1 MITIP
6 PSRIWVK
13 DDIKISDD
21 NLLEL
26 TTIRDKCNTAVVVG
40 NSELLADVIQY
51 MRIRKCATISSA
63 DWLIAYELF
72 TQFNIFDRPNLK
84 FNFGNNLEFLAV
96 ATHMGQINNV
106 SQTEKADIIYSS
118 IFQPTRL
125 VSTLKY
131 LEDGGCFIAQLI
143 HGTATNLSI
152 SCMLLI
158 ANMFRDCI
166 ITQSSV
172 SGQLFIVCKLY
183 YGCSTSIYT
192 KIHDA
197 IEASQPTNSIL
208 QISPTHNGNQL
219 QAIVMNLNSITINSK
234 KLSQYINTISV
245 SRYTGNDTKLLFSS
259 VPVLT
264 APKLP
269 EATSIKREFPLV
281 STFLNKDVLF
291 ERLRTFSRGSQGT
304 FTIFDHQGLQHDRL
318 RQLFTARHWVE
329 YDMKDIKKY
338 LKKLTDSDKRDIQ
351 KLPFSD
357 VAWLGVAD
365 YKTFKNDPDIYNIR
379 TILQNIIAGDGIHGT
394 TTDKNVLT
402 NKAEMYKNI
411 MKHNPEIGGK
421 YLPKTWNMKE
431 FNPGTIDKANA
442 NVFIVKPV
450 GTGAGGGTDISV
462 ITSADQ
468 FAKAKKELL
477 ASKYKDAIISEY
489 IVHPYLVNGRKFHIR
504 MYFMVCLGPNNE
516 FTWHMWDR
524 GKIVTAELEYK
535 EDDYTNPKIHDSHFK
550 STPVNLYYPEDLK
563 TPKSETILKQ
573 MREILHVAAEVIQPH
588 VKPRP
593 ESVYGFEVFGVDF
606 MLTDKLDV
614 KLIEINA
621 RHDYGHPTGDEKRFA
636 EYSAA
641 FHEWMYSNAIV
652 SIFPEGE
659 PLSSRY
665 VRYGAYTLDRERDE
679 LGKFIQELTTSNKN
693 FNQFNGKHIAINV
706 PMSDFHKIDILVDYY
721 TENSRIHVRKDAKD
735 ISLYDHFYKRDLLSR
750 AEARMKMVDI
760 AKKAYESGYDEDALR
775 GRGFSE
781 KELKVAMNTAVLRDT
796 FYEFREIYNASAES
810 TLFYLSMLH
819 VIFGTKCSENLKILD
834 GAGGY
839 GTRLLTA
846 VTLNAEYRGVEPNS
860 LSTPGFTQM
869 ISDLGTVGRQIMFED
884 GLPYAPAILELP
896 LGWADC
902 IMFSPPLYDGEI
914 YTTAEEDT
922 NNEKQST
929 SLFRDFDTWK
939 TQFLHASLQILWD
952 RLAPGGYAIFQ
963 SMRYDYIHEFMQTQP
978 DAEYRGVI
986 SRMTY
991 ARQTRYKPNWIWQKR
1006 GGSEKVPGKKQ
1017 PKGKGKKLGT
1027 DQPLDIEEVHIKQ
1040 PLANASEAHE
1050 FDIAMGIEEIIQPK
1064 AKAKGKKQPLV
1075 SEAHEFDITMDST
1088 GIDEKPLVVVEEI
1101 IQPNAKTKGKGKK
1114 QNTSEEVV
1122 SIEPP
1127 KANED
1132 HGHASAQ
1139 EFDII
1144 IDSNDILELPAVGV
1158 VDDDIKQPKVKKP
1171 RSKKNTTFSSVLRDE
1186 EKFQG
1191 KKTKAEKQVLATES
1205 AQEFNIDNGVDNK
1218 NIAEPLQEF
1227 DIAETPILPK
1237 PSEYKQISI
1246 KLPSK
1251 IKKQPVIG
1259 EEGDEEVGLIEP
1271 IKPKRVYTKK
1281 QPKGGDDS

>member
-13 DDIKISDD
+13 DDIKVSDD

-26 TTIRDKCNTAVVVG
+26 STIRDKCNTVVVVE
-40 NSELLADVIQY
+40 NSQMLADVIQY

-96 ATHMGQINNV
+96 ATHMEQTNHV
-106 SQTEKADIIYSS
+106 PQTEKADIIYSS
-118 IFQPTRL
+118 IFQPNRL

-143 HGTATNLSI
+143 RGTITNLSI

-166 ITQSSV
+166 ITQSSI
-172 SGQLFIVCKLY
+172 SGQLFIVCRLY
-183 YGCSTSIYT
+183 YGCSTSVYT
-192 KIHDA
+192 KINDA
-197 IEASQPTNSIL
+197 IEASHPTNSIL
-208 QISPTHNGNQL
+208 QILSTHNGNQI
-219 QAIVMNLNSITINSK
+219 QAILMNLNSITINSQK
-234 KLSQYINTISV
+234 PSQYLYTVSV
-245 SRYTGNDTKLLFSS
+245 SRYTGNDTNLLLAS

-264 APKLP
+264 AHKAPAEQLP
-269 EATSIKREFPLV
+269 TSIKRDFPLV

-291 ERLRTFSRGSQGT
+291 ERLRAFSRGSQGT

-318 RQLFTARHWVE
+318 RQLFTTRNWVE
-329 YDMKDIKKY
+329 HDMKDIKKS
-338 LKKLTDSDKRDIQ
+338 LKKLTDTDKRDVQ

-379 TILQNIIAGDGIHGT
+379 TILQNIITGDGIHGT

-411 MKHNPEIGGK
+411 MKHNPEIGRR
-421 YLPKTWNMKE
+421 YLPKTWNLKE
-431 FNPGTIDKANA
+431 FKPETIEKG

-462 ITSADQ
+462 ITSVDQ
-468 FAKAKKELL
+468 FAKAKKDLL

-489 IVHPYLVNGRKFHIR
+489 IVRPHLINGKKFHIR

-524 GKIVTAELEYK
+524 GKIVTAELDYK
-535 EDDYTNPKIHDSHFK
+535 EDDYMNPKIHDSHFK
-550 STPVNLYYPEDLK
+550 STPKNLYYPEDLK
-563 TPKSETILKQ
+563 ESSENILTQ
-573 MREILHVAAEVIQPH
+573 MREILHIAAEVIQPH

-593 ESVYGFEVFGVDF
+593 ESIYGFEVFGVDF

-621 RHDYGHPTGDEKRFA
+621 RHDYGHPIGDEKRFA

-641 FHEWMYSNAIV
+641 FHEWMYSNSIV
-652 SIFPEGE
+652 RIFPEGQ

-679 LGKFIQELTTSNKN
+679 LGKFIQELASSDKN
-693 FNQFNGKHIAINV
+693 FNQFNGKHTAIYV

-750 AEARMKMVDI
+750 AEARMKTADTMN
-760 AKKAYESGYDEDALR
+760 KALESGYDEDALR

-819 VIFGTKCSENLKILD
+819 VIFGPKCGANLKILD

-846 VTLNAEYRGVEPNS
+846 ITLNAEYRGVEPNS

-869 ISDLGTVGRQIMFED
+869 VGDLGTVGRQIMFED

-896 LGWADC
+896 VGWADC

-914 YTTAEEDT
+914 YTTAEEDA

-963 SMRYDYIHEFMQTQP
+963 SMRYDYIHEFMRTQP
-978 DAEYRGVI
+978 DAEYRGII

-1006 GGSEKVPGKKQ
+1006 GGENVVGKKQ
-1017 PKGKGKKLGT
+1017 PKGKGKKKDT
-1027 DQPLDIEEVHIKQ
+1027 IQPMNNEVVYIEQPLT
-1040 PLANASEAHE
+1040 NASEAQE
-1050 FDIAMGIEEIIQPK
+1050 FNIAMDSTGIDEEPFGIVEEIIQPK
-1064 AKAKGKKQPLV
+1064 AKGKKQ
-1075 SEAHEFDITMDST
+1075 
-1088 GIDEKPLVVVEEI
+1088 
-1101 IQPNAKTKGKGKK
+1101 KTI
-1114 QNTSEEVV
+1114 EEVV
-1122 SIEPP
+1122 SIEPSE
-1127 KANED
+1127 ANED
-1132 HGHASAQ
+1132 NGHAQ

-1144 IDSNDILELPAVGV
+1144 MDSTDILDNPIVSAV
-1158 VDDDIKQPKVKKP
+1158 DDIKQPKVKKP
-1171 RSKKNTTFSSVLRDE
+1171 RSKKNTAVSSVLLDE
-1186 EKFQG
+1186 EKVQV
-1191 KKTKAEKQVLATES
+1191 KKTKAKKQTL
-1205 AQEFNIDNGVDNK
+1205 AQEFDFVLESSPQEIDIGNGVDNK
-1218 NIAEPLQEF
+1218 NIDESAQGF
-1227 DIAETPILPK
+1227 DIAEPS

-1246 KLPSK
+1246 KLPSQPK
-1251 IKKQPVIG
+1251 VNKPKAAKQPVIG
-1259 EEGDEEVGLIEP
+1259 EEVGLIEP
-1271 IKPKRVYTKK
+1271 IKPKRIYMKK
-1281 QPKGGDDS
+1281 QLVEKQKSVDDS

>member
-13 DDIKISDD
+13 DDIKVSDD

-26 TTIRDKCNTAVVVG
+26 SAIRDKCNTAVVVE
-40 NSELLADVIQY
+40 NAQMLADVIEY
-51 MRIRKCATISSA
+51 MRIRKCATISSV
-63 DWLIAYELF
+63 DWLSAYELF
-72 TQFNIFDRPNLK
+72 TQFNIFDHPNLK
-84 FNFGNNLEFLAV
+84 FNFGNNAEFIAV
-96 ATHMGQINNV
+96 ATHMEQKNNV
-106 SQTEKADIIYSS
+106 PQTEKADIIYSS
-118 IFQPTRL
+118 IFQPNRL

-131 LEDGGCFIAQLI
+131 LEDGGCFIAQLV
-143 HGTATNLSI
+143 HGTITNLSV
-152 SCMLLI
+152 SCMILI

-166 ITQSSV
+166 ITQSSI
-172 SGQLFIVCKLY
+172 SGQLFIVCKVY
-183 YGCSTSIYT
+183 YGCSVSIYS
-192 KIHDA
+192 KINDA

-208 QISPTHNGNQL
+208 QISPTHNGNQI
-219 QAIVMNLNSITINSK
+219 QAILMNLNSITINVQK
-234 KLSQYINTISV
+234 PSQYLYTVSV
-245 SRYTGNDTKLLFSS
+245 ARYTGNDTKLLLGSKIKTAIS
-259 VPVLT
+259 VQ
-264 APKLP
+264 PKLTEP
-269 EATSIKREFPLV
+269 IPVSAKRDFPLV

-291 ERLRTFSRGSQGT
+291 ERLRAFSRGSQGT

-318 RQLFTARHWVE
+318 RQLFTDRNWVE
-329 YDMKDIKKY
+329 HDMKDIKKH
-338 LKKLTDSDKRDIQ
+338 LKKLTDTDKRDTQ

-411 MKHNPEIGGK
+411 MKHNPEICGR

-431 FNPGTIDKANA
+431 FKPESIAQG

-468 FAKAKKELL
+468 FVKAKKELL

-489 IVHPYLVNGRKFHIR
+489 IVHPYLVNGKKFHIR

-524 GKIVTAELEYK
+524 GKIVTAELDYK
-535 EDDYTNPKIHDSHFK
+535 EDDYMNPKIHDSHFK
-550 STPVNLYYPEDLK
+550 STPVNLYYPEDLDAS
-563 TPKSETILKQ
+563 SEDILKQ

-606 MLTDKLDV
+606 MLTDELNV

-621 RHDYGHPTGDEKRFA
+621 RHDYGHPIGDEKRFS

-652 SIFPEGE
+652 SIFPENE

-679 LGKFIQELTTSNKN
+679 LGKFIQELASSDKN
-693 FNQFNGKHIAINV
+693 FNQFNGKHTAIYV

-735 ISLYDHFYKRDLLSR
+735 ISLSDHFYKRDLLSR
-750 AEARMKMVDI
+750 AEARMKTANTMN
-760 AKKAYESGYDEDALR
+760 KALESGYDEDALR

-781 KELKVAMNTAVLRDT
+781 NELEVAMNTAVLRDT
-796 FYEFREIYNASAES
+796 FYEFRDIYIASAES

-819 VIFGTKCSENLKILD
+819 VIFGTKCGANLKILD

-846 VTLNAEYRGVEPNS
+846 ITLNAEYRGVEPNS

-869 ISDLGTVGRQIMFED
+869 IADLGTVGRQIMFED
-884 GLPYAPAILELP
+884 GLPYAPGILELP

-914 YTTAEEDT
+914 YTTAEEDA
-922 NNEKQST
+922 NNDKQST
-929 SLFRDFDTWK
+929 SLFRDFNTWK

-963 SMRYDYIHEFMQTQP
+963 SMRYDYIHEFMLTQL

-1006 GGSEKVPGKKQ
+1006 GGEIVVGRK
-1017 PKGKGKKLGT
+1017 PKGKGKKKDT
-1027 DQPLDIEEVHIKQ
+1027 IQHMDNEVVSIEQ
-1040 PLANASEAHE
+1040 PLANAIEAHE
-1050 FDIAMGIEEIIQPK
+1050 FDIAMDSKSIDEEPFSIVEEIIQPK
-1064 AKAKGKKQPLV
+1064 
-1075 SEAHEFDITMDST
+1075 T
-1088 GIDEKPLVVVEEI
+1088 
-1101 IQPNAKTKGKGKK
+1101 KGKK
-1114 QNTSEEVV
+1114 QNTIQQVV
-1122 SIEPP
+1122 SIEPSE
-1127 KANED
+1127 ANEGN
-1132 HGHASAQ
+1132 GHAK

-1144 IDSNDILELPAVGV
+1144 MDSTDILGQPV
-1158 VDDDIKQPKVKKP
+1158 VSTVDDIKQPKVKKP
-1171 RSKKNTTFSSVLRDE
+1171 RSKKNTTVSSVLPDE
-1186 EKFQG
+1186 EKVQV
-1191 KKTKAEKQVLATES
+1191 KKTKAKKQES
-1205 AQEFNIDNGVDNK
+1205 AQEFDIVLESSLQEIDIGNNADNE
-1218 NIAEPLQEF
+1218 NIAESAQEI
-1227 DIAETPILPK
+1227 DIAAEPS
-1237 PSEYKQISI
+1237 PSEYKQITI
-1246 KLPSK
+1246 KLPSQPRPN
-1251 IKKQPVIG
+1251 IKKQPKKQPTVA

-1271 IKPKRVYTKK
+1271 IKPKRLYTKK
-1281 QPKGGDDS
+1281 QPIEKTKE

>member
-6 PSRIWVK
+6 PSRIWVN
-13 DDIKISDD
+13 DDIKVSDD

-26 TTIRDKCNTAVVVG
+26 SAIRDKCNTAVVVE
-40 NSELLADVIQY
+40 NSQMFADVIEY
-51 MRIRKCATISSA
+51 MRVRKCATISSV

-72 TQFNIFDRPNLK
+72 TQFNVFSKPNLK

-96 ATHMGQINNV
+96 ATHMGQKNNV
-106 SQTEKADIIYSS
+106 PHTEKADIIYSS
-118 IFQPTRL
+118 IFQPSRL
-125 VSTLKY
+125 VSTLKNV
-131 LEDGGCFIAQLI
+131 EDGGCFISQLTR
-143 HGTATNLSI
+143 GTITNLSI

-166 ITQSSV
+166 ITTSSV
-172 SGQLFIVCKLY
+172 SGQLFVVCRLY
-183 YGCSTSIYT
+183 YGCSASIYT
-192 KIHDA
+192 KINNA
-197 IEASQPTNSIL
+197 IEAAQPTNSIL
-208 QISPTHNGNQL
+208 QISQSHNENQI
-219 QAIVMNLNSITINSK
+219 QAMLMNLNSIIVNSQK
-234 KLSQYINTISV
+234 PSQYLYNMSV
-245 SRYTGNDTKLLFSS
+245 SRYTGNDVALLFGSKKKLKTV
-259 VPVLT
+259 VPTQHHIPV
-264 APKLP
+264 AI
-269 EATSIKREFPLV
+269 SIKREFPFV
-281 STFLNKDVLF
+281 SAFLNKDVLF
-291 ERLRTFSRGSQGT
+291 ERLRAFSRGKHGT
-304 FTIFDHQGLQHDRL
+304 FTVFDHQGLQHERL
-318 RQLFTARHWVE
+318 RQLFTARQWVE
-329 YDMKDIKKY
+329 HDMKDIKVQ

-411 MKHNPEIGGK
+411 MKHNPEIGGR
-421 YLPKTWNMKE
+421 YLPKTWNLKE
-431 FNPGTIDKANA
+431 FKPETIKED

-489 IVHPYLVNGRKFHIR
+489 ITHPHLVNGRKFHIR

-524 GKIVTAELEYK
+524 GKIVTAELDYK
-535 EDDYTNPKIHDSHFK
+535 DDDYANPKIHDSHFK
-550 STPVNLYYPEDLK
+550 STPKNLYYPEDLK
-563 TPKSETILKQ
+563 APSEDILKQ

-606 MLTDKLDV
+606 MLTDELVV

-621 RHDYGHPTGDEKRFA
+621 RHDYGHPTGDDKRFG

-652 SIFPEGE
+652 SIFPEDE

-679 LGKFIQELTTSNKN
+679 LGKFIQELSSNDKN
-693 FNQFNGKHIAINV
+693 FNQFNGKHVAIYV

-750 AEARMKMVDI
+750 AEARMKTVDI
-760 AKKAYESGYDEDALR
+760 PKKALESGYDEDALR
-775 GRGFSE
+775 KHGLSE

-796 FYEFREIYNASAES
+796 FYDFREIYNASAES

-819 VIFGTKCSENLKILD
+819 VIFGTKCGEKLKILD

-839 GTRLLTA
+839 GTRLLMA
-846 VTLNAEYRGVEPNS
+846 ITLNAEYRGVEPNS

-869 ISDLGTVGRQIMFED
+869 ITDLGTVGRQIMFED
-884 GLPYAPAILELP
+884 GLPYAPTILELP
-896 LGWADC
+896 RGWADC

-914 YTTAEEDT
+914 YTTAEEDA

-952 RLAPGGYAIFQ
+952 RLVPGGYAIFQ
-963 SMRYDYIHEFMQTQP
+963 SMRYDYIHEFMLTQP

-1006 GGSEKVPGKKQ
+1006 GGSEQ
-1017 PKGKGKKLGT
+1017 PKGKDKKVAAIKKT
-1027 DQPLDIEEVHIKQ
+1027 DTPPQPPTQ
-1040 PLANASEAHE
+1040 E
-1050 FDIAMGIEEIIQPK
+1050 FDITIDSNGIAEQSYNAVEEIVQQP
-1064 AKAKGKKQPLV
+1064 KAKGKKQKRV
-1075 SEAHEFDITMDST
+1075 
-1088 GIDEKPLVVVEEI
+1088 
-1101 IQPNAKTKGKGKK
+1101 
-1114 QNTSEEVV
+1114 EEVV
-1122 SIEPP
+1122 STELPVE
-1127 KANED
+1127 N
-1132 HGHASAQ
+1132 AQ

-1144 IDSNDILELPAVGV
+1144 IDSNDILEQPTSDVVG
-1158 VDDDIKQPKVKKP
+1158 ITKQPKVKKP
-1171 RSKKNTTFSSVLRDE
+1171 RSKKNTSIVNVPDE
-1186 EKFQG
+1186 EKEQV
-1191 KKTKAEKQVLATES
+1191 KKQSVSVQELDIALEEPYIQEINIDTSENVAES
-1205 AQEFNIDNGVDNK
+1205 A
-1218 NIAEPLQEF
+1218 
-1227 DIAETPILPK
+1227 ILPT
-1237 PSEYKQISI
+1237 PSEYKQITI
-1246 KLPSK
+1246 KLPSQPQPK
-1251 IKKQPVIG
+1251 PTKNKAVKQSAFG
-1259 EEGDEEVGLIEP
+1259 EEGEGQEEVELIEP
-1271 IKPKRVYTKK
+1271 IKPKRIYKK
-1281 QPKGGDDS
+1281 KSVEVREEGVNGALP

>member
-6 PSRIWVK
+6 PSRIWVN
-13 DDIKISDD
+13 DDIKVTDD

-26 TTIRDKCNTAVVVG
+26 STIRDKCNTVVVVE
-40 NSELLADVIQY
+40 NSQMFADVIEY
-51 MRIRKCATISSA
+51 MRVRKCATISSI

-72 TQFNIFDRPNLK
+72 TQFNVFSKPNLK
-84 FNFGNNLEFLAV
+84 FNFGNNLEFLAA
-96 ATHMGQINNV
+96 ATHMDQKNNV
-106 SQTEKADIIYSS
+106 SHREKADIIYSG
-118 IFQPTRL
+118 IFQPSRL
-125 VSTLKY
+125 VSTLKNV
-131 LEDGGCFIAQLI
+131 EDGGCFIAQLV
-143 HGTATNLSI
+143 HGTITNLSV

-172 SGQLFIVCKLY
+172 SGQLFIVCRLY
-183 YGCSTSIYT
+183 YGCSQSFYS
-192 KIHDA
+192 KITDA
-197 IEASQPTNSIL
+197 IEAAQPTNSIL
-208 QISPTHNGNQL
+208 QISQSHNGNQIQSML
-219 QAIVMNLNSITINSK
+219 MNLNSITVNSQK
-234 KLSQYINTISV
+234 PSQYLYNVSV
-245 SRYTGNDTKLLFSS
+245 SRHTGNDTNLLFSS
-259 VPVLT
+259 KSVSKVP
-264 APKLP
+264 
-269 EATSIKREFPLV
+269 TSSVKRDFPLV

-291 ERLRTFSRGSQGT
+291 ERLRAFSRGSQGT
-304 FTIFDHQGLQHDRL
+304 FTIFDHQGLQHDGL
-318 RQLFTARHWVE
+318 RQLFIARQWVE
-329 YDMKDIKKY
+329 NNMKDIKNQ

-365 YKTFKNDPDIYNIR
+365 YKTFKNDPDIYNMR

-411 MKHNPEIGGK
+411 MKHNPEIGGR
-421 YLPKTWNMKE
+421 YLPKTWNLKDFKPE
-431 FNPGTIDKANA
+431 TIEEGK
-442 NVFIVKPV
+442 VFIVKPV

-468 FAKAKKELL
+468 FVKAKKELL

-489 IVHPYLVNGRKFHIR
+489 ITHPHFVNRKKFHIR

-516 FTWHMWDR
+516 FTWHMWNR
-524 GKIVTAELEYK
+524 GKIVTAELDYK
-535 EDDYTNPKIHDSHFK
+535 NDDYTNPKIHDSHFK
-550 STPVNLYYPEDLK
+550 STPKNLYYPEDLK
-563 TPKSETILKQ
+563 APSEDILKQ

-588 VKPRP
+588 IKPRA

-606 MLTDKLDV
+606 MLTDELDV

-679 LGKFIQELTTSNKN
+679 LGKFIQELATSNKN
-693 FNQFNGKHIAINV
+693 FNQFNGKHVAIYV
-706 PMSDFHKIDILVDYY
+706 PMSDFHKIDILVDFY

-735 ISLYDHFYKRDLLSR
+735 ISLYDHFYNRDLLSR
-750 AEARMKMVDI
+750 AEARMKTVDI

-796 FYEFREIYNASAES
+796 FYDFREIYNASAES

-819 VIFGTKCSENLKILD
+819 VIFGTKCGENLKILD

-846 VTLNAEYRGVEPNS
+846 ITLNAEYRGVEPNS

-869 ISDLGTVGRQIMFED
+869 ITDLGTVGRQIMFED

-896 LGWADC
+896 VGWADC

-914 YTTAEEDT
+914 YTTAEEDA

-963 SMRYDYIHEFMQTQP
+963 SMRYDYIHEFMLTQP

-991 ARQTRYKPNWIWQKR
+991 ARQTRFKPNWIWQKR
-1006 GGSEKVPGKKQ
+1006 GGEQ
-1017 PKGKGKKLGT
+1017 PKGKDKKIAATKKT
-1027 DQPLDIEEVHIKQ
+1027 DTLPQPHTQ
-1040 PLANASEAHE
+1040 E
-1050 FDIAMGIEEIIQPK
+1050 FDITIDSNGIAEQSYNVIKEIVQQP
-1064 AKAKGKKQPLV
+1064 KAKGKKQKTV
-1075 SEAHEFDITMDST
+1075 EA
-1088 GIDEKPLVVVEEI
+1088 
-1101 IQPNAKTKGKGKK
+1101 
-1114 QNTSEEVV
+1114 VV
-1122 SIEPP
+1122 STELPVE
-1127 KANED
+1127 N
-1132 HGHASAQ
+1132 AQ

-1144 IDSNDILELPAVGV
+1144 IDSNDILEQPTGDV
-1158 VDDDIKQPKVKKP
+1158 VENIQQLKVKKP
-1171 RSKKNTTFSSVLRDE
+1171 RSKKNTTVRSVPDE
-1186 EKFQG
+1186 EKEQV
-1191 KKTKAEKQVLATES
+1191 KKTKVKKQPEA
-1205 AQEFNIDNGVDNK
+1205 A
-1218 NIAEPLQEF
+1218 QEF
-1227 DIAETPILPK
+1227 DIALEEPSPQEINIGNSENVAESAILPT
-1237 PSEYKQISI
+1237 PSEYKQITI
-1246 KLPSK
+1246 KLPSQPQPK
-1251 IKKQPVIG
+1251 PAKNKAVKQPVIG
-1259 EEGDEEVGLIEP
+1259 EEGEGQEEVGLIEP
-1271 IKPKRVYTKK
+1271 IKPKRIYKK
-1281 QPKGGDDS
+1281 KSVEVREEGSNGTLP

>member
-6 PSRIWVK
+6 PSRIWVR
-13 DDIKISDD
+13 DDIKVSDD

-26 TTIRDKCNTAVVVG
+26 SSIRDKCNIAVVVE
-40 NSELLADVIQY
+40 NAQLVTDVIEY

-63 DWLIAYELF
+63 DWLIAYELL

-84 FNFGNNLEFLAV
+84 FNFGNNAEFIAV
-96 ATHMGQINNV
+96 ATHMDQKNNV
-106 SQTEKADIIYSS
+106 PQTEKANILYSS
-118 IFQPTRL
+118 IFQPNRL

-131 LEDGGCFIAQLI
+131 LEDGGCFIAQLVQ
-143 HGTATNLSI
+143 GTITNLSV

-166 ITQSSV
+166 ITKSSI
-172 SGQLFIVCKLY
+172 SGQLFIVCKVY
-183 YGCSTSIYT
+183 YGCSASIYS
-192 KIHDA
+192 KINDA

-208 QISPTHNGNQL
+208 QISPLHNGNQI
-219 QAIVMNLNSITINSK
+219 QAILMNLNSITTNVQK
-234 KLSQYINTISV
+234 PSQYLYTVSV
-245 SRYTGNDTKLLFSS
+245 ARYTGNDTKLLLGSKIKTDMS
-259 VPVLT
+259 VQS
-264 APKLP
+264 KLAEP
-269 EATSIKREFPLV
+269 IPISAKRDFPLV

-291 ERLRTFSRGSQGT
+291 ERLRAFSHGNQGT

-318 RQLFTARHWVE
+318 RQLFTARNWIEH
-329 YDMKDIKKY
+329 DMKDIKKQ
-338 LKKLTDSDKRDIQ
+338 LKSLTDTEKRDIQ

-411 MKHNPEIGGK
+411 MKHNPDIGGR
-421 YLPKTWNMKE
+421 YLPKTWNLKDFKTE
-431 FNPGTIDKANA
+431 TISQG

-468 FAKAKKELL
+468 FVKAKKELL
-477 ASKYKDAIISEY
+477 GSKYKDAIISEY
-489 IVHPYLVNGRKFHIR
+489 ITHPYLVNGRKFHIR

-563 TPKSETILKQ
+563 TPKSSNTKDILKQ

-588 VKPRP
+588 VKSRP

-621 RHDYGHPTGDEKRFA
+621 RHDYGHPTGDEKRFG

-641 FHEWMYSNAIV
+641 FHEWMYSNAV
-652 SIFPEGE
+652 VKIFPEGE

-665 VRYGAYTLDRERDE
+665 IRYGSYTLDRERDE
-679 LGKFIQELTTSNKN
+679 LGKFIQELASSDKN
-693 FNQFNGKHIAINV
+693 FNQFNGKHTAIYV

-721 TENSRIHVRKDAKD
+721 TENSRIHVRKDTND
-735 ISLYDHFYKRDLLSR
+735 ISLYEHFYKRDLLSR
-750 AEARMKMVDI
+750 AEARMKTVDI
-760 AKKAYESGYDEDALR
+760 MKKALESGYDEDALR

-781 KELKVAMNTAVLRDT
+781 KELKVAMNAAVLRDT

-819 VIFGTKCSENLKILD
+819 VIFGQKCGANLKILD

-846 VTLNAEYRGVEPNS
+846 ITLNAEYRGVEPNS

-869 ISDLGTVGRQIMFED
+869 VADLGTVGRQIMFED

-914 YTTAEEDT
+914 YTTAEEDA

-929 SLFRDFDTWK
+929 SLFRDFNTWK

-963 SMRYDYIHEFMQTQP
+963 SMRYDYIHEFMLTQS

-1006 GGSEKVPGKKQ
+1006 GSENVVGKKQ
-1017 PKGKGKKLGT
+1017 PKTKGKKKDNT
-1027 DQPLDIEEVHIKQ
+1027 KPDTNPSLDNEEVHIDQ
-1040 PLANASEAHE
+1040 PLGSISEAQE
-1050 FDIAMGIEEIIQPK
+1050 FDIPMDSAGIEKIIQPK
-1064 AKAKGKKQPLV
+1064 
-1075 SEAHEFDITMDST
+1075 
-1088 GIDEKPLVVVEEI
+1088 
-1101 IQPNAKTKGKGKK
+1101 TKDKGKK
-1114 QNTSEEVV
+1114 QNTFEEVV
-1122 SIEPP
+1122 SIESTEV
-1127 KANED
+1127 NED
-1132 HGHASAQ
+1132 HGHAQ

-1144 IDSNDILELPAVGV
+1144 MDSTDIVGQPV
-1158 VDDDIKQPKVKKP
+1158 VSIAEEIKQPKVKKP
-1171 RSKKNTTFSSVLRDE
+1171 RSKKKTTVSSVLPDE
-1186 EKFQG
+1186 EKVLV
-1191 KKTKAEKQVLATES
+1191 KKTKNKKQALAPEPAQEFDIVLEPSPPQEIDNKDIAES
-1205 AQEFNIDNGVDNK
+1205 AQEFDIVLESAPQK
-1218 NIAEPLQEF
+1218 I
-1227 DIAETPILPK
+1227 DIAESPILPS
-1237 PSEYKQISI
+1237 PSEYKQVTI
-1246 KLPSK
+1246 KLPSQSRPNA
-1251 IKKQPVIG
+1251 KKQPKNKPIVG
-1259 EEGDEEVGLIEP
+1259 EEGDEEIGLIEP

-1281 QPKGGDDS
+1281 QPVEKQKGDGDNA